1 MFGHDMLGHDMLGH
15 DMLGQHMTWDKIRGW
30 HAGTS
35 LMPIQ
40 IVAFNSRKIK
50 RERVVL
56 NVVVVAVVVD
66 AVVVIV
72 VVVAALKRSFL

>member
-1 MFGHDMLGHDMLGH
+1 
-15 DMLGQHMTWDKIRGW
+15 MLGQDMTWDKIRGW

-56 NVVVVAVVVD
+56 NVVVVAVVVVVD
-66 AVVVIV
+66 AVVVI

>member
-1 MFGHDMLGHDMLGH
+1 MFGHDMLE
-15 DMLGQHMTWDKIRGW
+15 QHMTWDKIRGW

-40 IVAFNSRKIK
+40 IVAFSSRKIK

-56 NVVVVAVVVD
+56 NVVVVVD